1 MAYRVL
7 TTPAYEERFSTALD
21 YRLKY
26 YGRRSAERLVSAQE
40 KAQSL
45 LGGTPFMGT
54 SLVKADT
61 APEPGDLRWVKVEGY
76 IAVYRAIEDA
86 KAVVLLDLFH
96 TSENWRSRVA
106 GYLREE

>member
-1 MAYRVL
+1 MTYRVL
-7 TTPAYEERFSTALD
+7 TTPAYEERFSTVLD

-61 APEPGDLRWVKVEGY
+61 APEPGALRWVKVERY
-76 IAVYRAIEDA
+76 IAVYRAIEKDE
-86 KAVVLLDLFH
+86 AVVLLDLFH
-96 TSENWRSRVA
+96 ASENWRSRVA
-106 GYLREE
+106 GYLRKG